1 MFLWLFSY
9 KVECVLSTILP
20 LFHLLIIPIWAI
32 EHIWPNRVPS
42 GAYFPALS
50 LTFSPLGAWWG
61 QICSMW
67 TDYFSEFSS
76 NFKKYYWSMLQYNRS
91 KFCNMLHMTYLHSKL
106 SDKGVSVNS
115 VHPGNMVPTGIDR
128 QWWFWKLVFILG
140 RPFTKTITQGA
151 ATQLFCLVHPDAANI
166 SGSYFNQC
174 CPCGP
179 IPASINM
186 TYAIELN
193 TLSRN
198 LVKDFLN
205 WKWPSK
211 LKRFKNIP
219 YGLWTPIA
227 NKNCFMQ
234 YENSAFYL
242 QKDGWTKRVKLN
254 QY

>member
-1 MFLWLFSY
+1 
-9 KVECVLSTILP
+9 
-20 LFHLLIIPIWAI
+20 
-32 EHIWPNRVPS
+32 
-42 GAYFPALS
+42 
-50 LTFSPLGAWWG
+50 
-61 QICSMW
+61 
-67 TDYFSEFSS
+67 
-76 NFKKYYWSMLQYNRS
+76 MLQYNRS

-174 CPCGP
+174 CPFGP

-198 LVKDFLN
+198 LVKDFLTWNDLLN
-205 WKWPSK
+205 WNVSK
-211 LKRFKNIP
+211 TFHMGCEHPLQIKIVLCNMKILRFICKRMVGRKEANWISTRINILRSVWKSSVSHSFSLRRITRKEL
-219 YGLWTPIA
+219 GIRTQR
-227 NKNCFMQ
+227 C
-234 YENSAFYL
+234 
-242 QKDGWTKRVKLN
+242 
-254 QY
+254 

>member
-1 MFLWLFSY
+1 
-9 KVECVLSTILP
+9 
-20 LFHLLIIPIWAI
+20 
-32 EHIWPNRVPS
+32 
-42 GAYFPALS
+42 
-50 LTFSPLGAWWG
+50 
-61 QICSMW
+61 
-67 TDYFSEFSS
+67 
-76 NFKKYYWSMLQYNRS
+76 MLQYNRS

-174 CPCGP
+174 CPCSP

-198 LVKDFLN
+198 LVKDFLT

-219 YGLWTPIA
+219 SKMGCEHP
-227 NKNCFMQ
+227 
-234 YENSAFYL
+234 L
-242 QKDGWTKRVKLN
+242 QIKIVLCNMKIMRFICKRLV
-254 QY
+254 